1 MKLAKYLKPYW
12 FFALISPILMISE
25 VSADLSLPYL
35 MSYIVDF
42 GIGENGLELIREKQ
56 IPFSIMNFIYGEGN
70 YSQMNIIITFG
81 IMMLLIVLVGGF
93 FGTLCAY
100 TAAKATTVVTDM
112 NYAVC

>member
-42 GIGENGLELIREKQ
+42 GIGENGLELIKEKNV
-56 IPFSIMNFIYGEGN
+56 PYAIMNFIYGEGN
-70 YSQMNIIITFG
+70 YSQMNIII
-81 IMMLLIVLVGGF
+81 
-93 FGTLCAY
+93 Y
-100 TAAKATTVVTDM
+100 
-112 NYAVC
+112 